1 MRMHNKKNILVFPC
15 GSEIGLEIYRSLEIS
30 IHFNLI
36 GASSVDDH
44 GKFVFEK
51 YISGLPFFHQ
61 ENFIEIINS
70 IISDYNIDFIYPTM
84 DAVINFFAK
93 NKEKF
98 NAEIISSS
106 FETTEICNSKEKTY
120 ETLKKIVTTPKVFDT
135 IDEISEYPVFAK
147 PKIGYGSRGAKRL
160 NNKNELIQHLQEVP
174 DCIVTEYLPGKEYT
188 VDCFTDFLGELK
200 FSSARERKRTMNG
213 ISVNT
218 VSVKNNIKFQNMASL
233 INDNIKFNG
242 SWFFQVKEN
251 QHKEI
256 VLMEIACRLAG
267 SSALFRNL
275 GVNFAS
281 LNLFNALKYKTEIF
295 LNDFEIELDRALNN
309 KYKTNLQYNIAY
321 IDYDDTI
328 VLNGNE
334 VNTKLISLIY
344 QFKNQNIKTVLIT
357 RHRGD
362 LIESLSKLRLSQL
375 FDEIIH
381 LKNSEKKSDFIQ
393 SFNAIFIDDS
403 FSERLDVYKNC
414 KIPVFSLDSIESL
427 FK

>member
-1 MRMHNKKNILVFPC
+1 
-15 GSEIGLEIYRSLEIS
+15 
-30 IHFNLI
+30 
-36 GASSVDDH
+36 
-44 GKFVFEK
+44 
-51 YISGLPFFHQ
+51 
-61 ENFIEIINS
+61 
-70 IISDYNIDFIYPTM
+70 
-84 DAVINFFAK
+84 
-93 NKEKF
+93 
-98 NAEIISSS
+98 
-106 FETTEICNSKEKTY
+106 
-120 ETLKKIVTTPKVFDT
+120 
-135 IDEISEYPVFAK
+135 
-147 PKIGYGSRGAKRL
+147 
-160 NNKNELIQHLQEVP
+160 
-174 DCIVTEYLPGKEYT
+174 
-188 VDCFTDFLGELK
+188 
-200 FSSARERKRTMNG
+200 
-213 ISVNT
+213 
-218 VSVKNNIKFQNMASL
+218 MASL